1 MSKWLLQAYADY
13 YDVMDLTEEL
23 VSGLVKSVK
32 GLYEIQYHAGET
44 LLGPHHSLQVS
55 AAGLACQAKL
65 L

>member
-32 GLYEIQYHAGET
+32 GSYEIQYHAGET
-44 LLGPHHSLQVS
+44 LLSHQPSHFRCRLQFWP
-55 AAGLACQAKL
+55 AKPV
-65 L
+65 